1 MYIITAM
8 VSFLQFVAGKEELQG
23 LVHWLFGSLG
33 NASWDRLLFV
43 SISVFWG
50 SFFLFRYSWDLNAM
64 IGGEEV
70 AKGLGV
76 NIEKVKSRVLILCSF
91 ITAGVI
97 CFTGIIGFVCL
108 MSPHIAR
115 ICIGADHRFLLPS
128 SCIVGAFLLLGAD
141 TIGRTLLG
149 PSEIPAG
156 IIVAFLGG
164 PFFLYLLLATRR
176 EF

>member
-1 MYIITAM
+1 M
-8 VSFLQFVAGKEELQG
+8 
-23 LVHWLFGSLG
+23 
-33 NASWDRLLFV
+33 
-43 SISVFWG
+43 IS
-50 SFFLFRYSWDLNAM
+50 
-64 IGGEEV
+64 GEEV

-76 NIEKVKSRVLILCSF
+76 NTERVKNVVLILCSF

-115 ICIGADHRFLLPS
+115 MYIGADHRFLLPS

-141 TIGRTLLG
+141 TLGRTLLSS
-149 PSEIPAG
+149 SEIPVG

-164 PFFLYLLLATRR
+164 PFFLYLLLTKQRG
-176 EF
+176 F